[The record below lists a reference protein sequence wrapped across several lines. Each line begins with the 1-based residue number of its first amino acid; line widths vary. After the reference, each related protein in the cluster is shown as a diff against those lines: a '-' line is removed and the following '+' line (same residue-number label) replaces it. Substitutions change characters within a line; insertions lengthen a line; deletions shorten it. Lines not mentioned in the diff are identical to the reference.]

1 MTKILFCSLQ
11 YIFVLQSLIR
21 FCFVKTFL
29 CLSLVFEIVAKFVR
43 SRWLDISLVVFYAV
57 IYGPRRILKIFD
69 PSMPVVGGRGGGRR
83 ALLGD
88 LKRQAFSERHQR
100 FTCFYFIWLKIF
112 QFQLVYWLRG
122 LNSLMSYGND
132 FSLWKQ
138 NERRESG
145 NINATCKTK
154 LSMNKYLELKAS
166 RPLAYTC
173 YPANVLT
180 VSLILQ

>member
-1 MTKILFCSLQ
+1 M
-11 YIFVLQSLIR
+11 
-21 FCFVKTFL
+21 KTFL

-112 QFQLVYWLRG
+112 QFQLVY
-122 LNSLMSYGND
+122 
-132 FSLWKQ
+132 
-138 NERRESG
+138 
-145 NINATCKTK
+145 
-154 LSMNKYLELKAS
+154 
-166 RPLAYTC
+166 
-173 YPANVLT
+173 
-180 VSLILQ
+180 

>member
-1 MTKILFCSLQ
+1 M
-11 YIFVLQSLIR
+11 
-21 FCFVKTFL
+21 
-29 CLSLVFEIVAKFVR
+29 AKFVR

-69 PSMPVVGGRGGGRR
+69 LYACGVGGRR

-88 LKRQAFSERHQR
+88 LKRQASSERHQR
-100 FTCFYFIWLKIF
+100 FTYFYFIWSKRL

-173 YPANVLT
+173 FPANVLT

>member
-1 MTKILFCSLQ
+1 M
-11 YIFVLQSLIR
+11 
-21 FCFVKTFL
+21 L
-29 CLSLVFEIVAKFVR
+29 CE
-43 SRWLDISLVVFYAV
+43 DISLSFISFLDSGQFCAVKMAWYQPRCFLCCYIWTKTNFENIWPLYAC
-57 IYGPRRILKIFD
+57 G
-69 PSMPVVGGRGGGRR
+69 VGEGGGGRR

-88 LKRQAFSERHQR
+88 LKRQASSERHQR
-100 FTCFYFIWLKIF
+100 FTYFYFIWSKRL

-173 YPANVLT
+173 FPANVLT

>member
-1 MTKILFCSLQ
+1 MSKILFCSLQ

-69 PSMPVVGGRGGGRR
+69 PSTPVVWGGRR

-88 LKRQAFSERHQR
+88 LKRQASSERHQR
-100 FTCFYFIWLKIF
+100 FTYFYFIWSKRL

-173 YPANVLT
+173 FPANVLT